1 MAQDTL
7 KVDIMKS
14 LDFKQWLNLRDT
26 LKKYFPHYAY
36 YVSSFKKNAFSYLF
50 YKVHIKKI
58 NYWSEL
64 ILY

>member
-26 LKKYFPHYAY
+26 LKKDLPHYAY
-36 YVSSFKKNAFSYLF
+36 YVSSF
-50 YKVHIKKI
+50 
-58 NYWSEL
+58 
-64 ILY
+64 